1 MGAQICRRTALAF
14 AFLFSRSSQTRA
26 DLYDDYI
33 NSRSRQRFVSFLAR
47 TSDGRL
53 GKPGHSYVAV
63 GIELDNGLRVY
74 ERLFGY
80 YPRTETAFEEVKAVF
95 TRVSGDLRSQIRDV
109 AWQVEYR
116 VPVDDAKHR
125 AALAVVQRWSAT
137 DPGYNLFANG
147 GRNCS
152 SFAAEVAQA
161 IGLRVPSGA
170 GSKYPIDFMSEL
182 RDINRR

>member
-1 MGAQICRRTALAF
+1 MLPGVAV
-14 AFLFSRSSQTRA
+14 A
-26 DLYDDYI
+26 DLYDEYI
-33 NSRSRQRFVSFLAR
+33 NSRSRQRFVAFLAR
-47 TSDGRL
+47 TSDGRM
-53 GKPGHSYVAV
+53 GKPGHSYV
-63 GIELDNGLRVY
+63 GIGVELDNGLRVY

-80 YPRTETAFEEVKAVF
+80 YPRSETTFEEVKSTF

-116 VPVDDAKHR
+116 VPVDDAKYR
-125 AALAVVQRWSAT
+125 AALGVVQRWSAN

-152 SFAAEVAQA
+152 SFASEVAQA

-170 GSKYPIDFMSEL
+170 GSKFPIDVMTEFRNL
-182 RDINRR
+182 NR